1 MPHTFI
7 HMTVHVV
14 FGTKDRAPSIT
25 PEMKAPLYAYMGG
38 IIRELNAK
46 PLKINGTSDH
56 VHLLIGLPASI
67 SLSELVRVLKT
78 NSSRWAHEKWP
89 DHARFGWQQGY
100 GAFSVS
106 RSSIEDV
113 ESYIERQEEHHRKLT
128 FQDEFVALLQRH
140 GIPYDER
147 YLWE

>member
-7 HMTVHVV
+7 HMAVHVV
-14 FGTKDRAPSIT
+14 FGTKDRIPSIA
-25 PEMKAPLYAYMGG
+25 PEMKAPLYAYIGG

-46 PLKINGTSDH
+46 PLKINGTGDH
-56 VHLLIGLPASI
+56 VHLLIGLPAPL
-67 SLSELVRVLKT
+67 SLAELVRVLKT

-89 DHARFGWQQGY
+89 DHPRFGWQQGY

-113 ESYIERQEEHHRKLT
+113 EAYIDRQEEHHRKLT
-128 FQDEFVALLQRH
+128 FQDEFVALLKKH

-147 YLWE
+147 YL

>member
-7 HMTVHVV
+7 HMAVHVV
-14 FGTKDRAPSIT
+14 FGTKDRIPSIT
-25 PEMKAPLYAYMGG
+25 PEMKAPLYSYMGG
-38 IIRELNAK
+38 IIRELGAK
-46 PLKINGTSDH
+46 PLKINGTGDH
-56 VHLLIGLPASI
+56 VHLLISLPAFL
-67 SLSELVRVLKT
+67 SLAELVRVLKT